1 MSYSVDEQKHIDAIR
16 KKIGYKEF
24 IIILA
29 ALMAINSIAIDI
41 MLPAMPD
48 ILKSLHV
55 SNENDQHYIISCYL
69 ISYGLTQILFGPI
82 SDRYGRRKLVLI
94 GLAFYSLAAICCA
107 FVSSLPILLILRV
120 LQGIGG
126 AAMRV
131 LTVSIIRD
139 LYEGRKMAEVIS
151 IVMMV
156 FLLAPMIGPA
166 TGQIILL
173 FGHWQF
179 IFAFMAFIGFSLMI
193 WIYLRLPETL
203 HTQRSLSLSS
213 IKNNLWLV
221 MADRSSISY
230 TLAASI
236 VLGCIFIAINTSQQI
251 YEGIYNLGFWF
262 PIAFAIG
269 AAFQVIASFL
279 NSLFVG
285 HFGMRRIAHS
295 MLLLFCI
302 VSCIFFVSSILTGGI
317 ISFPFY
323 MLLYCILMFTW
334 GGIMANFNTLALESV
349 GKFAGTASSVSGFL
363 QTSIGTGLS
372 FLIAQQFNE
381 TTIPNS
387 AGFFFLSL
395 IAIFLVLWAERGHF
409 FDNIILNK
417 RHCKKG

>member
-1 MSYSVDEQKHIDAIR
+1 MLYSIDERKHIDAIK

-24 IIILA
+24 VILLA
-29 ALMAINSIAIDI
+29 ALMTINSIAIDI

-48 ILKSLHV
+48 ILNNLHIV
-55 SNENDQHYIISCYL
+55 NENYQHYIISCYL
-69 ISYGLTQILFGPI
+69 ISYSVTQIFFGPI

-94 GLAFYSLAAICCA
+94 GLAFYAFSAILCA
-107 FVSSLPILLILRV
+107 FVSNLPTLLVLRA
-120 LQGIGG
+120 LQGTGG

-131 LTVSIIRD
+131 LTISIIRD

-156 FLLAPMIGPA
+156 FLIAPMVGPA

-179 IFAFMAFIGFSLMI
+179 IFIFMALIGFGLMI

-203 HTQRSLSLSS
+203 YTQRSLSFCS
-213 IKNNLWLV
+213 I
-221 MADRSSISY
+221 RSNFGIVITNRTSLCY

-236 VLGCIFIAINTSQQI
+236 ILSCIFISINTSQQI

-262 PIAFAIG
+262 PVAFAVSAGFEIM
-269 AAFQVIASFL
+269 ASLL

-285 HFGMRRIAHS
+285 RLGMRRIAHS

-302 VSCIFFVSSILTGGI
+302 ISCVWFVSSILAGGVV
-317 ISFPFY
+317 SFSFY
-323 MLLYCILMFTW
+323 MLLYCTLMFAC
-334 GGIMANFNTLALESV
+334 GGMMANFNTLALEPV
-349 GKFAGTASSVSGFL
+349 GKIAGTASSISSFL
-363 QTSIGTGLS
+363 QSSIGTGLA
-372 FLIAQQFNE
+372 FFIAQQFDE

-395 IAIFLVLWAERGHF
+395 IAIFLVLWAERGRLF
-409 FDNIILNK
+409 MQYNK
-417 RHCKKG
+417 KV